1 MELWKMFMPK
11 LFFSFAEEA
20 PVVTEEPSK
29 EETPEETPPV
39 GEPETPPA
47 EEPPIEE
54 PEEEPAKSE
63 DPPKE
68 MISKEEAQKRIDRMY
83 ARLQAERSKSTL
95 APSQDL
101 DTIKSKMP
109 RQEMDEYGEP
119 IVTPTPGFTAK
130 DAEAIWDRKEKQKL
144 FRESETKVFIRHSE
158 ILNEDG
164 SFNLESTFAKE
175 YLKIG
180 QENPGLAWMVNG
192 PELAE
197 AMVEKKLGFSY
208 KKGKVDAIVQES
220 KKQGAHTAKST
231 VATPAKKIVKLD
243 DVKKK
248 IAARM
253 HMSEQE
259 YIDWEAR
266 VAASKKVK

>member
-1 MELWKMFMPK
+1 MEMLWKMFMPK
-11 LFFSFAEEA
+11 LFFSFGEEA
-20 PVVTEEPSK
+20 PVITEDPPKEEEPPV
-29 EETPEETPPV
+29 EEKPEI
-39 GEPETPPA
+39 PPA
-47 EEPPIEE
+47 EEPPKEE
-54 PEEEPAKSE
+54 KPGEESPETEEK
-63 DPPKE
+63 PPQE
-68 MISKEEAQKRIDRMY
+68 MMSKEEAQKRIDRMY
-83 ARLQAERSKSTL
+83 ARLQAERNKNAL
-95 APSQDL
+95 VPSRDL
-101 DTIKSKMP
+101 DALKNKMP

-119 IVTPTPGFTAK
+119 IVAPTPGLTAK
-130 DAEAIWDRKEKQKL
+130 DAEAIWERKEKEKL
-144 FRESETKVFIRHSE
+144 FRESETKVFMRHSE

-180 QENPGLAWMVNG
+180 QENPGLCWMING

-197 AMVEKKLGFSY
+197 AMVEKKLGLSY